1 MPKWW
6 HSVIEDA
13 GVIESL
19 ELLRREWG
27 HCYAIWFQAGF
38 YCACRRDNAAI
49 CRRVSAEDLRR
60 EMDTDYQACPVLV

>member
-1 MPKWW
+1 MTQ
-6 HSVIEDA
+6 DA
-13 GVIESL
+13 EVVANL

-27 HCYAIWFQAGF
+27 HGYLIWFQTGL

-49 CRRVSAEDLRR
+49 CRRAKADELRR

>member
-1 MPKWW
+1 M
-6 HSVIEDA
+6 IEDA

-27 HCYAIWFQAGF
+27 HVYAIWFQAGM

-49 CRRVSAEDLRR
+49 CRRPNPEDLRR
-60 EMDTDYQACPVLV
+60 EIDTDYQACPVLV